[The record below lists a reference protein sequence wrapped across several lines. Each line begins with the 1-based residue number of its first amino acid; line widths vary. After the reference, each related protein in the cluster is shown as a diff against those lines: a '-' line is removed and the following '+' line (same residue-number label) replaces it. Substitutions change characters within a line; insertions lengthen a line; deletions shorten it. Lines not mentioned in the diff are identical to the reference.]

1 MGLERV
7 DEFVQTNGGNFS
19 GQKWNTKQDTT
30 YVNYPNCV
38 FRSSNEM
45 CAFSLTYSSIFL
57 ISQYLFYLN

>member
-1 MGLERV
+1 MGLEKV

-19 GQKWNTKQDTT
+19 EQKWNTKQDTT